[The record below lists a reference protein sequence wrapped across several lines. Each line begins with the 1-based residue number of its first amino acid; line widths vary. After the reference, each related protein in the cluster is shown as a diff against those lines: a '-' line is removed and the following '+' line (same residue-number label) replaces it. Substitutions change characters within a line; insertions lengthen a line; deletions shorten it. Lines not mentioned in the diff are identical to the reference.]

1 VTITIPAA
9 IWKALDAAARARLT
23 GQAGGKPR
31 RLVPSPDDVKGLFDT
46 VTAAILANVAEQ
58 LASIRRTSGPGAEP
72 EAIALVGGLAASAYV
87 QEALLSRFGGAH
99 RVLVPANPALAV
111 LEGAVHYAYDPRAL
125 ASRRSRHTSTG
136 SRSRCPGRPGWTRRR
151 GSSATGTRR

>member
-1 VTITIPAA
+1 
-9 IWKALDAAARARLT
+9 
-23 GQAGGKPR
+23 
-31 RLVPSPDDVKGLFDT
+31 VPSPDDVKGLFDT

-136 SRSRCPGRPGWTRRR
+136 SRSRCPRRPGWTRRR